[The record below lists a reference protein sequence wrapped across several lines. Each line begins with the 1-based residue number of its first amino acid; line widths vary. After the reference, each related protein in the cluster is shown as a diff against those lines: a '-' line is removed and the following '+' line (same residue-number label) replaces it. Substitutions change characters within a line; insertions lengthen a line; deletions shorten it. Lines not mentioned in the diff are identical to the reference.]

1 MNAVHWPAGFLSRFT
16 DVLEWRLLPMRLI
29 DRYICRQVFSHALLG
44 LGIFT
49 FVFFV
54 PQLVRLMDLV
64 VRHSASWQTLGIL
77 FLCTLPGILSFTLP
91 MGVLVGVLIALGRMS
106 ADSELI
112 AMSALGLGR
121 RRLLVPIGILAV
133 GATLITFCMTLWLGP
148 LSVRTFRTLEDRLRT
163 GQASFQVAP
172 RVFDERFPRLVL
184 YVNDIDST
192 ATRWKGVFLAGT
204 DAKDVSRLT
213 LAEEAIVIAD
223 RSEGKLELHLRNG
236 SVHEFSLNEPGN
248 YALSAF
254 AQRDLPVEA
263 RGLDTGPASEPPI
276 PGRTIRALLRERGA
290 ATREASVELQRRLS
304 FPFACVSFALLA
316 VPLGARPR
324 RGGRAAGFLITLLLI
339 TGYYLMFTVGA
350 GLARQGTVPVWA
362 GIWSAN
368 LLTAALGLFLLPRLE
383 RMPGSSR
390 LSAAF
395 ASIAGWRI
403 WKIFLRENL
412 HAEAESAGA
421 GSTFTPNGPVRTA
434 ASPTHHSPAKAARRA
449 GSQRY
454 GDGAGSPSIS
464 VQARRPSPFT
474 KRKGRAGI
482 PQLLDIY
489 LLRSF
494 LYYFFL
500 LTVGFIL
507 LFEVFTFFEL
517 LDDIAQHRTRVLEV
531 IHYFV
536 YLASYLF
543 YQLAPLAALVAV
555 LITLG
560 ILTKNNELVAFKAG
574 GISLYRISF
583 PLLLAGMTLTGAL
596 VVLDDTYLPYA
607 NQRQDAL
614 RNQIKGRPA
623 QTYYQPRRQWIFG
636 EHSKVY
642 NYEFFDPDRQ
652 LFGNLNVF
660 ELDPATFEI
669 RRRIYA
675 ARAHWDNQQ
684 SVWILESGWL
694 RDFDRGQVSHYQPF
708 LAYALKELNE
718 PPAYFNREVRQSYQ
732 MTWRELKQ
740 YIGDLR
746 QAGFDVARLS
756 VQLQKKL
763 SFPLI
768 APIIILLAIPF
779 SILVGTR
786 GAIGGLA
793 TGVGI
798 AIVYWAASALTEA
811 MGSVGQLP
819 PLLAGWAPD
828 TIFGFLG
835 LYFFLKMP
843 T

>member
-1 MNAVHWPAGFLSRFT
+1 MRLVHVPKNHQVNAIHWPAGSVSGFT
-16 DVLEWRLLPMRLI
+16 GVLEWRLPSMRLI

-44 LGIFT
+44 LGIFS

-64 VRHSASWQTLGIL
+64 VRHSASWDTLGIL
-77 FLCTLPGILSFTLP
+77 FLCTLPGILIFTLP

-112 AMSALGLGR
+112 AMSALGFGR

-133 GATLITFCMTLWLGP
+133 GATLITFCMTLWLAP
-148 LSVRTFRTLEDRLRT
+148 LSVRTFRVLEDRLRA
-163 GQASFQVAP
+163 GQASFQVTP
-172 RVFDERFPRLVL
+172 RVFDERFPRMVL

-204 DAKDVSRLT
+204 DAKDISRLT

-236 SVHEFSLNEPGN
+236 STHEFSVNEPGN
-248 YALSAF
+248 YSLSAF
-254 AQRDLPVEA
+254 AARDLPVEA
-263 RGLDTGPASEPPI
+263 RGLETGPAAAPSVPS
-276 PGRTIRALLRERGA
+276 RTMRTLFQERRTGA
-290 ATREASVELQRRLS
+290 RDVSVEIQRRFA
-304 FPFACVSFALLA
+304 FPFACISFALLA

-339 TGYYLMFTVGA
+339 CGYYLMFTIGT
-350 GLARQGTVPVWA
+350 GFARQGVLPVWA

-368 LLTAALGLFLLPRLE
+368 VLTAALGLFLLPRLE
-383 RMPGSSR
+383 RMPGSSQW
-390 LSAAF
+390 SAAF
-395 ASIAGWRI
+395 ASIAAWRV
-403 WKIFLRENL
+403 WRIFLRENQAAPAATRPS
-412 HAEAESAGA
+412 HSIRGAREPEPNSSGNEA
-421 GSTFTPNGPVRTA
+421 
-434 ASPTHHSPAKAARRA
+434 PAR
-449 GSQRY
+449 
-454 GDGAGSPSIS
+454 
-464 VQARRPSPFT
+464 SPFT
-474 KRKGRAGI
+474 KRKGRGGI

-517 LDDIAQHRTRVLEV
+517 LDDIAQHRTRLLDV
-531 IHYFV
+531 INYFV

-555 LITLG
+555 LVTLG
-560 ILTKNNELVAFKAG
+560 IMTKNNELVAFKAG
-574 GISLYRISF
+574 GISLYRLSL
-583 PLLLAGMTLTGAL
+583 PLLLAGLMLTGAL
-596 VVLDDTYLPYA
+596 IALDDTYLPYA

-636 EHSKVY
+636 QRAKVY
-642 NYEFFDPDRQ
+642 NYEFFDPDQR

-660 ELDPATFEI
+660 ELDPSTFDI
-669 RRRIYA
+669 KRRVFA

-684 SVWILESGWL
+684 GLWILESGWL
-694 RDFDRGQVSHYQPF
+694 RDFDHGQVTHYEPF
-708 LAYALKELNE
+708 LAYALNELNE
-718 PPAYFNREVRQSYQ
+718 PPSYFNREVRQSYQ
-732 MTWRELKQ
+732 MSWWELRQ

-768 APIIILLAIPF
+768 APLIILLAIPF

-793 TGVGI
+793 TGVAI

>member
-1 MNAVHWPAGFLSRFT
+1 
-16 DVLEWRLLPMRLI
+16 MRLI

-44 LGIFT
+44 LGIFS

-64 VRHSASWQTLGIL
+64 VRHSASWATLGIL

-133 GATLITFCMTLWLGP
+133 GATLITFCMTVWLGP
-148 LSVRTFRTLEDRLRT
+148 LSVRTFRVLEERLRT

-172 RVFDERFPRLVL
+172 RVFDERFPHFVL
-184 YVNDIDST
+184 YVNDIDSA

-223 RSEGKLELHLRNG
+223 RGEGKLELHLRNG

-248 YALSAF
+248 YSLSAF
-254 AQRDLPVEA
+254 AERDLPVAA
-263 RGLDTGPASEPPI
+263 RGLEAGPASEPPI
-276 PGRTIRALLRERGA
+276 PGRTMRTLLRERGA
-290 ATREASVELQRRLS
+290 GARDASVEIQRRLS
-304 FPFACVSFALLA
+304 FPFACISFALLA

-324 RGGRAAGFLITLLLI
+324 RGGRAAGFLMTLLLI
-339 TGYYLMFTVGA
+339 SGYYLTFTVGA
-350 GLARQGTVPVWA
+350 GLARQGLVPVWA

-368 LLTAALGLFLLPRLE
+368 VLTAALGLFLLPRLE
-383 RMPGSSR
+383 RMPGSTR
-390 LSAAF
+390 WSAAF
-395 ASIAGWRI
+395 ASIVGWRI
-403 WKIFLRENL
+403 WKIFLREDL
-412 HAEAESAGA
+412 SAGSGSTGAVPALPERPGSAGA
-421 GSTFTPNGPVRTA
+421 GSPSESGPV
-434 ASPTHHSPAKAARRA
+434 PRR
-449 GSQRY
+449 
-454 GDGAGSPSIS
+454 
-464 VQARRPSPFT
+464 SPFT
-474 KRKGRAGI
+474 RRKGRGDI

-517 LDDIAQHRTRVLEV
+517 LDDIAQHRTRLLEV
-531 IHYFV
+531 VNYFI
-536 YLASYLF
+536 YFASYLF

-555 LITLG
+555 LVTLG
-560 ILTKNNELVAFKAG
+560 VMTKNNELVAFKAG
-574 GISLYRISF
+574 GISLYRISL
-583 PLLLAGMTLTGAL
+583 PLLLAGMMLTGAL

-669 RRRIYA
+669 KRRIYA

-694 RDFDRGQVSHYQPF
+694 RDFNHGQISHYQTF

-718 PPAYFNREVRQSYQ
+718 PPTYFNREVRQSYQ
-732 MTWRELKQ
+732 MTWWELKQ